1 MLFTGLKGCF
11 SPLISASIL
20 SDWVRNGGSIMRSE
34 REFHHTSCFFCA
46 GMDDPWVKGLSE
58 KSVTVLHAS
67 WVSRC
72 VEKQFSVPISLFVLD
87 DYFNSNQIGR
97 PSTSNLHHSS
107 SWTDASSSH
116 SASTTSEPSEPV
128 LPLKRRF
135 HDMNSPSQENDYSPA
150 RTRPKKRQRI
160 LHTSDVNDPDNHFA
174 EFPTV
179 LIRNLKPFDNSV
191 SKNHFLPSQDP
202 IHKRDASQHSV
213 SSDLSC
219 SSLPSRACLS
229 SPSVTIQSFPR
240 IDLRR
245 TLSLNRD
252 SPLKL
257 KILTPLLIRPGRKL
271 TTDCD
276 DSSASAFTSFWNQ
289 IAKESIRRVSS
300 GTNATQITPILV
312 SALPDMATTIS
323 TTSGPATSPESS
335 TIFFPGK
342 LHLGK
347 KFSAENERTQ

>member
-1 MLFTGLKGCF
+1 MSAFTVCCF
-11 SPLISASIL
+11 STEL
-20 SDWVRNGGSIMRSE
+20 S
-34 REFHHTSCFFCA
+34 T
-46 GMDDPWVKGLSE
+46 
-58 KSVTVLHAS
+58 
-67 WVSRC
+67 
-72 VEKQFSVPISLFVLD
+72 

-191 SKNHFLPSQDP
+191 SKNHFLPSQSQDP
-202 IHKRDASQHSV
+202 IHKRDASQHSA

-257 KILTPLLIRPGRKL
+257 KILTPLLIRWVCSVCNGQSLIRHLVGLEENWQLIVTTQVQAPSLRFGTKLRKKV
-271 TTDCD
+271 
-276 DSSASAFTSFWNQ
+276 FE
-289 IAKESIRRVSS
+289 ES
-300 GTNATQITPILV
+300 
-312 SALPDMATTIS
+312 
-323 TTSGPATSPESS
+323 
-335 TIFFPGK
+335 
-342 LHLGK
+342 HLGQTRPK
-347 KFSAENERTQ
+347 SHPS